1 MTKIDVVRARHAYV
15 AWMHAVDDE
24 MERYAP
30 EFYAHLLACTEAAS
44 EELMR
49 VGGSRLVTNVIGE
62 AYAVHVGRQ
71 EVAV

>member
-1 MTKIDVVRARHAYV
+1 MTKFDVVRARHAYV

-30 EFYAHLLACTEAAS
+30 EFYAHLLATTEVVGK
-44 EELMR
+44 ELLR
-49 VGGSRLVTNVIGE
+49 VGGERLLRDVIGE

-71 EVAV
+71 AV

>member
-30 EFYAHLLACTEAAS
+30 EFYAHLLACTEEAS
-44 EELMR
+44 FQLLR
-49 VGGSRLVTNVIGE
+49 AGGCALVRDVIGE
-62 AYAVHVGRQ
+62 AYAAHVGVQ
-71 EVAV
+71 EVTV

>member
-1 MTKIDVVRARHAYV
+1 MTKFDVVRARHAYV

-30 EFYAHLLACTEAAS
+30 EFYAHLKATADAVS
-44 EELMR
+44 EELLR

-62 AYAVHVGRQ
+62 AYAVHVGKQ